1 MKCVPKHSRDH
12 DDSEYVSYV
21 ERDRKGAEFT
31 GNKQKTC
38 KQSTFYINKDT
49 EVKT

>member
-21 ERDRKGAEFT
+21 ERDRKG
-31 GNKQKTC
+31 NKQKTC